1 MNNFILNILGL
12 FLPGGAEK
20 LIILGIIAIPFIL
33 ILVLIIVLI
42 RYFWKKGNSNNK

>member
-1 MNNFILNILGL
+1 MKIFILNILGL

-20 LIILGIIAIPFIL
+20 LIILGIVVIPFV
-33 ILVLIIVLI
+33 LVLILLIVLI